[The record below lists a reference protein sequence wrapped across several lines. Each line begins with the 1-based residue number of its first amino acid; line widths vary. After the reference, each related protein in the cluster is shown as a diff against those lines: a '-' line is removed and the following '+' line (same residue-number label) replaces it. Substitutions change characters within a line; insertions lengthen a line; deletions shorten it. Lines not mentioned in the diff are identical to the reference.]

1 MFKKY
6 KNDIYLCLIIA
17 IILVLIIT
25 IINISNNDTKSLRA
39 EIWLM
44 GNKID
49 DIDLS
54 LVNDIETKAYRFD
67 YYDDEVE
74 IKLEFKHNM
83 IRVVSS
89 DCPNK
94 ICVDTGWSD
103 NINKP
108 IICME
113 YGFKVILKDSLNDY
127 FVEIINEY

>member
-39 EIWLM
+39 EVWLM

-103 NINKP
+103 RINKP

-127 FVEIINEY
+127 DIVVG

>member
-6 KNDIYLCLIIA
+6 KNDIYLCMIIA

-25 IINISNNDTKSLRA
+25 IINISNNNTKSLRA
-39 EIWLM
+39 EVWLM

-103 NINKP
+103 SINKP

-113 YGFKVILKDSLNDY
+113 HGFKVILKDSLNDY
-127 FVEIINEY
+127 DIVVG

>member
-1 MFKKY
+1 
-6 KNDIYLCLIIA
+6 
-17 IILVLIIT
+17 
-25 IINISNNDTKSLRA
+25 
-39 EIWLM
+39 M

-103 NINKP
+103 SINKP

-127 FVEIINEY
+127 DIVVG

>member
-39 EIWLM
+39 EVWLM

-54 LVNDIETKAYRFD
+54 LVNDLETKAYRFD

-74 IKLEFKHNM
+74 IKLEFKQNM

-103 NINKP
+103 SINKP

-127 FVEIINEY
+127 DIVVG